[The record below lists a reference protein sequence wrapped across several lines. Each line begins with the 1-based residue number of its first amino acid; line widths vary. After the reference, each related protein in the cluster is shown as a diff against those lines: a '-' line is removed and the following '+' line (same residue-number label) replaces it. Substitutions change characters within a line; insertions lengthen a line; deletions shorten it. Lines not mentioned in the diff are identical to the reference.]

1 MSGAVESRLISHV
14 GMVVDDI
21 DACMRF
27 YADVMG
33 FTRMYQAKMDT
44 GIELGGVALGDTL
57 IEFIH
62 GSPESPFL
70 AAREACRRG
79 ENARGHHRH
88 SARPGARSAGASGG
102 VVYDGPREVGN
113 STIAFALDPERRPVE
128 LIEFSGGEGRAMDF
142 LRSP

>member
-1 MSGAVESRLISHV
+1 MSGAVQSRLISHV

-62 GSPESPFL
+62 GSPESQFL
-70 AAREACRRG
+70 AARERVGA
-79 ENARGHHRH
+79 ARTHVGITVTRLDQ
-88 SARPGARSAGASGG
+88 ALEALERLGV

-142 LRSP
+142 LGSP

>member
-1 MSGAVESRLISHV
+1 MSGAVESRLITHV

-21 DACMRF
+21 DACMRY

-62 GSPESPFL
+62 GSPESQFL
-70 AAREACRRG
+70 AARQRVGAARTHVGITVTRLDQALEALERL
-79 ENARGHHRH
+79 
-88 SARPGARSAGASGG
+88 G
-102 VVYDGPREVGN
+102 VAVYDGPREVGN

>member
-27 YADVMG
+27 YTDVMG

-44 GIELGGVALGDTL
+44 GLELGGVALGDTM

-62 GSPESPFL
+62 GAPENPFL
-70 AAREACRRG
+70 AARERV
-79 ENARGHHRH
+79 
-88 SARPGARSAGASGG
+88 GAGRTHVGITVTRIDKALAALERLGV

-113 STIAFALDPERRPVE
+113 ATIAFALDPEQRPVE